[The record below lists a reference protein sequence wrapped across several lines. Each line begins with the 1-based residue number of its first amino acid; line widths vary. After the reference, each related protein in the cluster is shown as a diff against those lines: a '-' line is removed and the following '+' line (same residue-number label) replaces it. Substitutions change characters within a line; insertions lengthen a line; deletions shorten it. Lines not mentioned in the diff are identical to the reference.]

1 MNVKDSQQ
9 TADLQETALT
19 LGLLNA
25 VEQDSNVTQRAV
37 ATELGVALGLANAY
51 LKRCVKKGFIKVQQI
66 PAKRY
71 AYYLTPQGFAEKS
84 RLTTFYLTQS
94 LSFFRA
100 AKDQCLALLA
110 ECDKSGRRRIL
121 IAGSGDLCEIA
132 DLCAREFALDVVAI
146 IDPDS
151 ERQVMLGHQVVSCL
165 AEAPAFDVI
174 LVADMTAPQQM
185 FERLRADIADD
196 RILTPPLLHVTRSQP
211 VLAE

>member
-1 MNVKDSQQ
+1 MNTDDSTQS
-9 TADLQETALT
+9 ADLQETALT

-25 VEQDSNVTQRAV
+25 VEQDSHVTQRAV

-100 AKDQCLALLA
+100 AKDQCIELFA
-110 ECDKSGRRRIL
+110 ECDRRGWHRVV

-132 DLCAREFALDVVAI
+132 DLCSKEFSVEIVAI
-146 IDPDS
+146 LDPAA
-151 ERQVMLGHQVVSCL
+151 EGTMRLGHPVIASLDEQKGFDALVI
-165 AEAPAFDVI
+165 AE
-174 LVADMTAPQQM
+174 MNAPQAL
-185 FERLRADIADD
+185 FDSLRGQVGEEQ
-196 RILTPPLLHVTRSQP
+196 ILTPRLLNVTRKQP
-211 VLAE
+211 VLME